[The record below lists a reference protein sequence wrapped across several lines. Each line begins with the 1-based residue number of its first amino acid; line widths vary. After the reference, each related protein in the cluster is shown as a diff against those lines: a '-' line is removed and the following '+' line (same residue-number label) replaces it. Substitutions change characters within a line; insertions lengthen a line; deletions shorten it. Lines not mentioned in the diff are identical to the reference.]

1 MFNHAPHTYL
11 CPICLAIQGIENEK
25 TMIRQTDIFYRD
37 EVVLGF
43 IGSKSIRGNDGHPLL
58 VPVEH
63 TEHLYD
69 LSPAQTQ
76 RILEVAQ
83 KIAVALK
90 NTRNCDGV
98 TLVQNNEPAGD
109 QHAFHYHLHIVPRFT
124 GDTFHQELFNTYLSD
139 AADRKPFADALK
151 QILNEN

>member
-1 MFNHAPHTYL
+1 MFNHAPENYT
-11 CPICLAIQGIENEK
+11 CPICLAIHSTESEK
-25 TMIRQTDIFYRD
+25 TMIKQADIFYRD
-37 EVVLGF
+37 EFVLGF

-63 TEHLYD
+63 AENLYD

-76 RILEVAQ
+76 HILGVAQ
-83 KIAVALK
+83 KVAIALK
-90 NTRNCDGV
+90 NTRDCDGV

-124 GDTFHQELFNTYLSD
+124 GDNFHQEQYNTYLSD
-139 AADRKPFADALK
+139 PVDRKPFADALRNA
-151 QILNEN
+151 L